1 MEENLVQN
9 NLSQSFP
16 TVLSID
22 IREGGN
28 ERVVM
33 HFAAVVISGR
43 EHQKQLAE
51 TFTFTNHFLPTGEKW
66 YMLVTQ

>member
-1 MEENLVQN
+1 ME
-9 NLSQSFP
+9 SFP